1 MKGLLKEN
9 KNKYKQSWCR
19 LHKENGRADRGRT
32 KNARNDNAG
41 KEKDFQRAFTGRAW
55 RQQSPN
61 QSRCKKAIIKTLVG
75 SKGCRLG
82 GKLRGDIELF
92 VTDRSIP

>member
-41 KEKDFQRAFTGRAW
+41 KEKDFQRAFTGRA
-55 RQQSPN
+55 
-61 QSRCKKAIIKTLVG
+61 
-75 SKGCRLG
+75 
-82 GKLRGDIELF
+82 
-92 VTDRSIP
+92 